1 MKIKC
6 FDKSL
11 NNVVLKGMLENDLIL
26 GTFAGKYLNK
36 FNEKQLE
43 MYDFII
49 NMPSNDW
56 DLYYWSVG
64 LKEVPNDFKNEVM
77 DLLIEH
83 TRNKD
88 KESRIRQPDL

>member
-1 MKIKC
+1 
-6 FDKSL
+6 
-11 NNVVLKGMLENDLIL
+11 MLENDLLL
-26 GTFAGKYLNK
+26 GTFAAKYLNK

-64 LKEVPNDFKNEVM
+64 RKEVPNDFKNEVM

-83 TRNKD
+83 ARNKD
-88 KESRIRQPDL
+88 RESRIRQPDL